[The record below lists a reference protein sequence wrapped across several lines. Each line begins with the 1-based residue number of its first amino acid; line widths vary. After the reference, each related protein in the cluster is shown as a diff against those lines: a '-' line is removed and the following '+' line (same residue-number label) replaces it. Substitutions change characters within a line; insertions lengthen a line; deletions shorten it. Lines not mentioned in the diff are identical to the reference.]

1 MMEHTLTRYQPARR
15 RVTLRFLGGVL
26 LTLALAVAF
35 FYWLMR
41 PSMDDLQAMARFLS
55 ITAGISALAG
65 YAAYRLGL
73 IQRAPSLR
81 AALFA
86 SYALASV
93 LTFLNVWLTAR
104 LMFAS
109 AHDLQLAVV
118 LLFFAGGIAMS
129 LGYFLAAALV
139 DGMSELAAGA
149 RAIAAGRL
157 ETRVPVPGRNEM
169 GELAT
174 SFNDMAVQLQTAE
187 KKQRELETM
196 RRNLVAWAGHDLRT
210 PLASVQ
216 VLVEAL
222 VDGVVDDPA
231 TVQRYLGAIQRNTQA
246 LSSLVDDL
254 FDLAQ
259 LDAGAFAIDRQPTAV
274 ADLIS
279 DTIERYGEMAARQ
292 GVTLHGDVE
301 PALPPIAV
309 DAPKIE
315 RVLSNLVGNALR
327 HTPSGGS
334 VHLRAVGV
342 AQTVHIEV
350 ADTGEGISPEDL
362 PYVFDQFYRG
372 EKSRSRATGGAG
384 LGLAIARR
392 IVAAHGGEIE
402 VESNMG
408 QGARFSLV
416 LPLS

>member
-81 AALFA
+81 VALFG

-93 LTFLNVWLTAR
+93 LTFFNVWLTAR

-222 VDGVVDDPA
+222 ADGVVDDPA

-274 ADLIS
+274 ADVIS
-279 DTIERYGEMAARQ
+279 DTIERYSDLAIHQ
-292 GVTLHGDVE
+292 GVTLSGDIM
-301 PALPPIAV
+301 PGLPTIPI
-309 DAPKIE
+309 DSPKIE
-315 RVLSNLVGNALR
+315 RVLANLVGNALR
-327 HTPSGGS
+327 HTPTGGS
-334 VHLRAVGV
+334 ITIRATSTPQAVRIDV
-342 AQTVHIEV
+342 I
-350 ADTGEGISPEDL
+350 DSGEGINPEDL
-362 PYVFDQFYRG
+362 PYIFDQFYRG

-408 QGARFSLV
+408 QGARFSLI